1 MNQELLTQKLAA
13 LPLFQFEWIET
24 RELTFSQR
32 IRHICKT
39 ECPMYGTTW
48 ACPPAV
54 GSVEDCRARC
64 LSYPRALM
72 ITSAAEVADPAD
84 IQETLATRG
93 PHEALTHQ
101 VQQLMHDC
109 GAAETYVL
117 STEACALCGRCTYP
131 DAPCRH
137 PEHMYPC
144 VESHGIVVTEIAE
157 RYGIDFLA
165 DNLVV
170 WFSLLFYR

>member
-72 ITSAAEVADPAD
+72 ITSDGNTTPSVATMPPAM
-84 IQETLATRG
+84 
-93 PHEALTHQ
+93 P
-101 VQQLMHDC
+101 
-109 GAAETYVL
+109 
-117 STEACALCGRCTYP
+117 RC
-131 DAPCRH
+131 
-137 PEHMYPC
+137 
-144 VESHGIVVTEIAE
+144 
-157 RYGIDFLA
+157 F
-165 DNLVV
+165 
-170 WFSLLFYR
+170 